1 MNTINSVVT
10 QPSTSTSNRLV
21 DRLSKVLIV
30 AYKEDTSALEAA
42 FRNEGL
48 QCDVVRQEDKPEY
61 QGYAAIY
68 RCMLNHSR
76 AWEQAAQSSQPTMIV
91 EADCVPVVGLGQ
103 LPLPFDEQA
112 TNVGIAWLYTC
123 APQIYSV
130 SDRGHIEGFSTALV
144 AYILTP
150 QGAAGLSDFV
160 AQITQE
166 YGTGYVNFDSYIDK
180 YLRAKGFKNYIG
192 FRNYAE
198 HGGKSNP
205 EHRKNGM
212 SGIHRADVLYGKL
225 AFMPPYAAEANVP
238 ALALLS
244 ARLQAR
250 YKGLGR
256 LLVGKFLRPKIVR
269 TSSVPFRLVRTAIQ
283 RQLVPRI

>member
-1 MNTINSVVT
+1 MTTIKPVDNLPAT
-10 QPSTSTSNRLV
+10 ATSDRLV

-30 AYKEDTSALEAA
+30 AYKEDTTALEAVFA
-42 FRNEGL
+42 SEGL
-48 QCDVVRQEDKPEY
+48 ECEVLRQEDKPEY

-76 AWEQAAQSSQPTMIV
+76 AWEQAAQASKPTMIV
-91 EADCVPVVGLGQ
+91 EADCVPVLGLGQ
-103 LPLPFDEQA
+103 LPLPFSEE
-112 TNVGIAWLYTC
+112 TPNVGIAWLYTC

-130 SDRGHIEGFSTALV
+130 SKLGHIEGYSTALV

-150 QGAAGLSDFV
+150 QGATGLKDFV
-160 AQITQE
+160 AQITQD

-225 AFMPPYAAEANVP
+225 AFMPAYAVDAKAP
-238 ALALLS
+238 HLALIA

-250 YKGLGR
+250 YRGLAR
-256 LLVGKFLRPKIVR
+256 LLTGTFLRFKVVR
-269 TSSVPFRLVRTAIQ
+269 TSSVPNRLVWTAVK
-283 RQLVPRI
+283 RQLVPRL